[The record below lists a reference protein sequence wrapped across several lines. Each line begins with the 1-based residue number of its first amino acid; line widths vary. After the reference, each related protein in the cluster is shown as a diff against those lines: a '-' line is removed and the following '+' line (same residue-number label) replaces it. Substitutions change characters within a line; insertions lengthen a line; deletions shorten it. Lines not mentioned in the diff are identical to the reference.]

1 LRRIKRV
8 GMRVPIKGLL
18 ALFLLGGA
26 ESAVAQTGGSA
37 APGSTAGSQPTTT
50 STGTGKVRKAK
61 LNRKTGVA
69 IPPPGA
75 PPAVVAAINAGNAIN
90 GRPYVW
96 GGGHA
101 SFDSRG
107 YDCSG
112 AVSYVLHAAGMLASP
127 LPSGP
132 LMSWGSPGKGRWI
145 TVMAN
150 GSHTYAV
157 VAGLRWD
164 TSSYGSGGSGP
175 RWRATKR
182 RPKGFA
188 VRHWA
193 GF

>member
-1 LRRIKRV
+1 LGRFRRVRT
-8 GMRVPIKGLL
+8 RASLAGLVV
-18 ALFLLGGA
+18 LFLLGGTG
-26 ESAVAQTGGSA
+26 SAVAQTGGSTV
-37 APGSTAGSQPTTT
+37 PGSSSADSTT
-50 STGTGKVRKAK
+50 SSAPAGKPRKAK
-61 LNRKTGVA
+61 LNRKTGLAVA
-69 IPPPGA
+69 PPGA
-75 PPAVVAAINAGNAIN
+75 PAAVVAAINAGNAIH

-96 GGGHA
+96 GGGHG

-132 LMSWGSPGKGRWI
+132 LMGWGLAGKGRWI
-145 TVMAN
+145 SVMAN
-150 GSHTYAV
+150 PSHTYAV

-182 RPKGFA
+182 RPRGFA
-188 VRHWA
+188 VRHWS
-193 GF
+193 GY

>member
-8 GMRVPIKGLL
+8 GMRLPITGLV

-26 ESAVAQTGGSA
+26 ESAMAQTGGSGP
-37 APGSTAGSQPTTT
+37 PGSTAGSQPTTT
-50 STGTGKVRKAK
+50 STPTGKVRKAK

-132 LMSWGSPGKGRWI
+132 LMSWGVPGKGRWI
-145 TVMAN
+145 SVMAN
-150 GSHTYAV
+150 AGHTYAV

-193 GF
+193 GY

>member
-1 LRRIKRV
+1 MR
-8 GMRVPIKGLL
+8 MRVSLAGLL
-18 ALFLLGGA
+18 AVFLLGGTG
-26 ESAVAQTGGSA
+26 SAVAQTGGSA
-37 APGSTAGSQPTTT
+37 APGSTAAD
-50 STGTGKVRKAK
+50 STAPSAPVGKPRKAK
-61 LNRKTGVA
+61 LNRKTGMAVA
-69 IPPPGA
+69 PPGA
-75 PPAVVAAINAGNAIN
+75 PAAVVAAINAGNAIH

-132 LMSWGSPGKGRWI
+132 LMSWGLSGKGRWI
-145 TVMAN
+145 SVMAN
-150 GSHTYAV
+150 PSHTYAV

-182 RPKGFA
+182 RPRGFA
-188 VRHWA
+188 VRHWS
-193 GF
+193 GY

>member
-1 LRRIKRV
+1 LRGFKHAGVRLPV
-8 GMRVPIKGLL
+8 AGVLV
-18 ALFLLGGA
+18 LFLLGGG
-26 ESAVAQTGGSA
+26 SAAAQTGGSP
-37 APGSTAGSQPTTT
+37 APGSTASGAPTT
-50 STGTGKVRKAK
+50 STSTGKVRKAK
-61 LNRKTGVA
+61 LNRKTGLA

-75 PPAVVAAINAGNAIN
+75 PAAVVSAINAGNAIN

-96 GGGHA
+96 GGGHG
-101 SFDSRG
+101 SFESRG

-132 LMSWGSPGKGRWI
+132 LMSWGQPGKGRWI
-145 TVMAN
+145 SVMAN
-150 GSHTYAV
+150 AGHAYAV

-182 RPKGFA
+182 RPHGFA
-188 VRHWA
+188 VRHWS
-193 GF
+193 GY

>member
-1 LRRIKRV
+1 MKRA
-8 GMRVPIKGLL
+8 GMRLPIAGLL

-26 ESAVAQTGGSA
+26 DSVMAQTGGSA
-37 APGSTAGSQPTTT
+37 APGSTAGSQPTT
-50 STGTGKVRKAK
+50 STPTGKVRRKAK

-75 PPAVVAAINAGNAIN
+75 PAAVVAAINAGNAIN

-132 LMSWGSPGKGRWI
+132 LMSWGVPGKGRWI
-145 TVMAN
+145 SVMAN
-150 GSHTYAV
+150 AGHTYAV

-193 GF
+193 GY